1 MTKVDL
7 ITNIIDYIERAEYSD
22 DYDEELFNQMN
33 NYLHTLYIGARV
45 DEKTQDEVRID
56 EIRKYYYG
64 IVENLL
70 CLNAD
75 EGFLPYYDNIEEIE
89 YKLTFDGR
97 VNDTMKVGLFIGNS
111 DDNIIEDYV
120 IIDDFLP
127 MKDKID
133 AVVEMI
139 MFNKYC

>member
-22 DYDEELFNQMN
+22 DYDEELFNQMK
-33 NYLHTLYIGARV
+33 NYLHTLYIDARV
-45 DEKTQDEVRID
+45 DERTQDEVRID

-70 CLNAD
+70 WLNAD
-75 EGFLPYYDNIEEIE
+75 KGFVRDYDNIEDIE
-89 YKLTFDGR
+89 YKLTFDGS
-97 VNDTMKVGLFIGNS
+97 VNDTMKVGLFIGS
-111 DDNIIEDYV
+111 DDNIIEDY
-120 IIDDFLP
+120 IIVDDFLP

-133 AVVEMI
+133 VIVEMI

>member
-45 DEKTQDEVRID
+45 DEKTQDEARID

>member
-45 DEKTQDEVRID
+45 DEKTQDDVRID

-127 MKDKID
+127 MKEKID
-133 AVVEMI
+133 AIVEMI